1 MFMNIIKKISLASVV
16 SVPALAFAA
25 TNIGTLD
32 FKGLVAY
39 ILEDFIK
46 PVTVVILSLAVVYF
60 LWNIAEI
67 IRASKKGEELADLKN
82 KALWGVVAIFVMVSM
97 WGLVS
102 ILVNTLVPG
111 SGIPVGGGPANI
123 NFSGFNNGGTSSG
136 GFINTQ

>member
-1 MFMNIIKKISLASVV
+1 MNIIKKISVTSLI
-16 SVPALAFAA
+16 SVPAVTLAAV
-25 TNIGTLD
+25 NIGTLD

-82 KALWGVVAIFVMVSM
+82 KALWGIIAIFVMVSM

-111 SGIPVGGGPANI
+111 
-123 NFSGFNNGGTSSG
+123 
-136 GFINTQ
+136 FINVR

>member
-1 MFMNIIKKISLASVV
+1 MNILKKISLAGLI
-16 SVPALAFAA
+16 SVPALTLAA

-46 PVTVVILSLAVVYF
+46 PITVVILSLAVVYF
-60 LWNIAEI
+60 LWNIFEV

-82 KALWGVVAIFVMVSM
+82 KALWGIVAIFVMVSM

-111 SGIPVGGGPANI
+111 SGIPAGGGPANI
-123 NFSGFNNGGTSSG
+123 NFGGFGNGGTSSG
-136 GFINTQ
+136 GFNNIFK